1 MPERPAPV
9 TDLAWGPEAAGDLG
23 ARVVDLWTELIERMP
38 SLPVARERVPADV
51 AAGVAVDVP
60 EEPMGVDELVAH
72 LRELTFEQSVY
83 PGHPAFFAYISG
95 AGTVPGAAAELLA
108 AGLNQNAGGY
118 RLGPGAAEIELHLTR
133 WLAGRFGLPDG
144 AGGMIMTGGA
154 MANFVALKCA
164 RDERMG
170 VEVREAGVAAHGPVA
185 LYASE
190 EAHVVIRR
198 AADML
203 GLGAGA
209 VRAIAVDGGQR
220 MRPDALADAIDRDLA
235 TGVRPLAVCATAGTT
250 TTGSIDPLPAVADV
264 AAQHG
269 LWFHVDAA
277 YGGAVVL
284 SDELRGLLAGVERA
298 DSLAIDPHKWLY
310 TSQSAG
316 CVLLRDF
323 GALSRSFHSD
333 ASFIWLDEAARH
345 GVDFAMHGPQFS
357 RGFAALKVWISLL
370 AHGRAAYGR
379 RIAHDVALTSYLAE
393 LVTEH
398 ADFELM
404 CEPRLSICCFRFRPA
419 GWRDGEEALDRLNE
433 RLMTAIHADGRVYCS
448 NAVIDGRFGLRAC
461 IVNFRTEAR
470 DVERLLDVAAE
481 LGRLEQ
487 ERRVDVPAGAPYEA
501 VRPGTETPD
510 S

>member
-1 MPERPAPV
+1 MMARTVPSRAVPEPPAPV
-9 TDLAWGPEAAGDLG
+9 TDLAWSAEQAHDFGGQVLG
-23 ARVVDLWTELIERMP
+23 LWTELLERLP
-38 SLPVARERVPADV
+38 GLPVNREFTPAQVGPAV
-51 AAGVAVDVP
+51 ALPVP
-60 EEPMGVDELVAH
+60 EEPMPVADLVAH
-72 LRELTFEQSVY
+72 LRELTFEQSLLM
-83 PGHPAFFAYISG
+83 GHPAFFAYICG

-108 AGLNQNAGGY
+108 AGLNPCLGGY

-133 WLAGRFGLPDG
+133 WLARCFGLPEG
-144 AGGMIMTGGA
+144 SGGMIMTGGA

-164 RDERMG
+164 RDAG
-170 VEVREAGVAAHGPVA
+170 LGHDVREQGVRDHGPVA

-203 GLGAGA
+203 GLGAAA
-209 VRAIAVDGGQR
+209 VRSVPIDAEQR
-220 MRPDALADAIDRDLA
+220 MRPDALEAAIRRDLDA
-235 TGVRPLAVCATAGTT
+235 GVRPLAVCATAGTT
-250 TTGSIDPLPAVADV
+250 TTGSIDPLPEIAGVAEE
-264 AAQHG
+264 HG
-269 LWFHVDAA
+269 LWLHVDAA

-298 DSLAIDPHKWLY
+298 DSIAIDPHKWLY

-333 ASFIWLDEAARH
+333 ASYIWLDEALRH

-379 RIAHDVALTSYLAE
+379 RIAHDVALASYLGE
-393 LVTEH
+393 LVEEH
-398 ADFELM
+398 PDFELM
-404 CEPRLSICCFRFRPA
+404 CEPRLSICCFRYRPA
-419 GWRDGEEALDRLNE
+419 GWRLSEQRLDRLNE
-433 RLMTAIHADGRVYCS
+433 RLMTAIMADGRVYCS

-461 IVNFRTEAR
+461 IVNFRTEAE
-470 DVERLLDVAAE
+470 DVERLLAVAAE
-481 LGRLEQ
+481 LGELEQ
-487 ERRVDVPAGAPYEA
+487 QRSVV
-501 VRPGTETPD
+501 
-510 S
+510 